1 MELAACSDL
10 FTKRF
15 QKKLPNKKVS
25 NSAAAKWRSDLASW
39 AIPQEILDQAEVAPW
54 VHPPA
59 LFALPKTI
67 SDTPSHMKAREALPE
82 NGSILDIGCGGGVA
96 TFAIARSGNHVIGV
110 DHQAE
115 MLEMYS
121 QNAIDRN
128 IDSEVH
134 EGFWPAI
141 ADQVPPA
148 EVVTVH
154 HVAYNVG
161 DIEPFLKALD
171 THASKRVV
179 IELPLVHPMT
189 SASAGWEHFW
199 KLVRPTSPNAEDL
212 LLVLNEMGINAQI
225 EKFSADFPL
234 DQSAEEIAERTRVR
248 LCLPTSR
255 LEEVRSFLIDHP
267 FANKRDLAVIWWDKV

>member
-1 MELAACSDL
+1 
-10 FTKRF
+10 
-15 QKKLPNKKVS
+15 VS
-25 NSAAAKWRSDLASW
+25 NAAAEKWKVDLASW
-39 AIPQEILDQAEVAPW
+39 AIPQEILEQAEVAPW

-59 LFALPKTI
+59 LFALPEEIKD
-67 SDTPSHMKAREALPE
+67 SPSHVKAREALSSK
-82 NGSILDIGCGGGVA
+82 GTVLDIGCGGGVA
-96 TFAIARSGNHVIGV
+96 TFAIAKHGNHVIGV

-121 QNAIDRN
+121 QNAKVRN

-141 ADQVPPA
+141 AEQVPVA

-154 HVAYNVG
+154 HVVYNVG
-161 DIEPFLKALD
+161 DIEPFLKALNS
-171 THASKRVV
+171 HASKRVV

-199 KLVRPTSPNAEDL
+199 KLVRPTSPNADDL
-212 LLVLNEMGINAQI
+212 LVVLNEMGISATI

-234 DQSAEEIAERTRVR
+234 DQSADEIAERTRVR
-248 LCLPTSR
+248 LCLPPSR
-255 LEEVRSFLIDHP
+255 LNEVKDFILDHP
-267 FANKRDLAVIWWDKV
+267 FVTKRDLAVIWWDKV